1 VAVKA
6 TTLERFRLCT
16 VTEFQIERSGAR
28 LALANAVAA
37 VVLLAS
43 GGVMALLIALQRQGI
58 IPLSNEWWYR
68 LVAAHGTTMLL
79 FWLLFFEVA
88 ALYWGSTM
96 LLNAR
101 MRAPRLAWG
110 VFGMMTVGVVLAN
123 YTMLTGRATVMFT
136 AYPPLE
142 AHSLFYASILLFAV
156 GVLMAVGLF
165 FANVIGAKR
174 DGTYT
179 GSLPLVVYGLATA
192 AIIAVYSLATGAV
205 AYGATFLQSI
215 GVIDSVDPAV
225 YRMFF
230 WGIGHGAQQVNLAA
244 MVAVWYA
251 LIGLT
256 LGGRTISETMSRIAF
271 LLLLA
276 FIHLGAVH
284 HLLVDPGLGTSHRL
298 MNTSYLLYLAVLAS
312 LIHAFCIP
320 AAMEVAQRE
329 RGFRRTLFEWLKK
342 APWKEPGFSALVLSV
357 VLFGFI
363 AGVTGVLMSTMHLNM
378 LIHNTLFVP
387 GHFHATVVAGTT
399 LAFMGIAYYLVP
411 ILSRRQLVAVGVA
424 RIQPYFF
431 GFGVTLLSLA
441 MLRAGQLG
449 VPRRV
454 ADLGYD
460 GTVLPV
466 DSFTEP
472 QVEVSMALVSV
483 GAVLAVIGGA
493 MFVYVMVATLLFGKK
508 DSDRPLAGLA
518 LAFGPQAVGRR
529 VQVEST
535 AAVDG
540 HAGATAVEA
549 DHEPHDRRI
558 RFRNFEAPG
567 TVTLVFLFLAW
578 FVLMYVV
585 AHLNISRIW
594 PVG

>member
-1 VAVKA
+1 VAVTETK
-6 TTLERFRLCT
+6 LERYRVCA
-16 VTEFQIERSGAR
+16 VTEFRIERSGAR
-28 LALANAVAA
+28 LALANAVAG
-37 VVLLAS
+37 VVLLAI
-43 GGVMALLIALQRQGI
+43 GGIMALLVALQRQDL
-58 IPLSNEWWYR
+58 IPLSNDWWYR
-68 LVAAHGTTMLL
+68 LVAAHGTNMLL
-79 FWLLFFEVA
+79 FWLLFFEVG

-101 MRAPRLAWG
+101 MRAPKVAWG
-110 VFGMMTVGVVLAN
+110 VFGMMVVGVGLAN
-123 YTMLTGRATVMFT
+123 YTILNGEATVMFT

-142 AHSLFYASILLFAV
+142 ASSLYYLGVLLFAV
-156 GVLMAVGLF
+156 GVLLAVVLF
-165 FANVIGAKR
+165 FANVVGAKR

-205 AYGATFLQSI
+205 AYGALLVQSI
-215 GVIDSVDPAV
+215 GLIDSVDPAF

-256 LGGRTISETMSRIAF
+256 LGGRTVSESMSRVAF

-320 AAMEVAQRE
+320 AAIEVAQRE
-329 RGFRRTLFEWLKK
+329 RGLRASLFEWLKK

-357 VLFGFI
+357 VLFGFF
-363 AGVTGVLMSTMHLNM
+363 AGVTGVLMSTMQLNM

-387 GHFHATVVAGTT
+387 GHFHLTVVAGTT
-399 LAFMGIAYYLVP
+399 MAFMGIAYYLVP
-411 ILSRRQLVAVGVA
+411 ILTQRRLVGVGVA
-424 RIQPYFF
+424 RIQPYVFSA
-431 GFGVTLLSLA
+431 GVTIFSLA

-454 ADLGYD
+454 ANLAYE

-466 DSFTEP
+466 DSFAQT
-472 QVEVSMALVSV
+472 QAEVSMAALSV
-483 GAVLAVIGGA
+483 GAVLAVIGGG
-493 MFVYVMVATLLFGKK
+493 MFIYVMVATLLFGEKG
-508 DSDRPLAGLA
+508 SDRPLGNLA

-529 VQVEST
+529 VQVEASV
-535 AAVDG
+535 AADGHSGLAVD
-540 HAGATAVEA
+540 HA
-549 DHEPHDRRI
+549 PHDRSI
-558 RFRNFEAPG
+558 KFKNFEAPG
-567 TVTLVFLFLAW
+567 TVTLVFIFLAW
-578 FVLMYVV
+578 FVLMYVL
-585 AHLNISRIW
+585 AHLNIARVW

>member
-1 VAVKA
+1 MAA
-6 TTLERFRLCT
+6 QAPPAEQFRTCT
-16 VTEFQIERSGAR
+16 VTEFRVERSGAN

-37 VVLLAS
+37 VVLLAA
-43 GGVMALLIALQRQGI
+43 GGLMALLIALQRQGI
-58 IPLSNEWWYR
+58 VPLSNDWWYR
-68 LVAAHGTTMLL
+68 LVSAHGATMLL

-101 MRAPRLAWG
+101 MRAPRVAWG
-110 VFGMMTVGVVLAN
+110 VFGLMVAGVALVQW
-123 YTMLTGRATVMFT
+123 TTFTGRSTVMFT

-142 AHSLFYASILLFAV
+142 ASPLYYLGVLMFAV
-156 GVLMAVGLF
+156 GVLLACGLF
-165 FANVIGAKR
+165 FANVIGAGR
-174 DGTYT
+174 ERTYD

-192 AIIAVYSLATGAV
+192 AIIAVYSLLTGAV
-205 AYGATFLQSI
+205 AYGLVFLRSL
-215 GVIDSVDPAV
+215 GVIETVDPAV

-251 LIGLT
+251 LIALT
-256 LGGRTISETMSRIAF
+256 TGGRTISESLSRVAF

-320 AAMEVAQRE
+320 SAIEVAQRE
-329 RGFRRTLFEWLKK
+329 RGFGRGLFTWLIR
-342 APWKEPGFSALVLSV
+342 APWKEPGFSALVLSISF
-357 VLFGFI
+357 FGFV

-387 GHFHATVVAGTT
+387 GHFHATVVSGTT

-411 ILSRRQLVAVGVA
+411 ILSRRSLVGVGVA
-424 RIQPYFF
+424 RLQPYVF
-431 GFGVTLLSLA
+431 GGGVALLSLA
-441 MLRAGQLG
+441 MIRAGQLG

-454 ADLGYD
+454 ADLGYE

-466 DSFTEP
+466 DTFQQP
-472 QVEVSMALVSV
+472 QAELSMLLVTV

-493 MFVYVMVATLLFGKK
+493 MFIYVMVATLLTGKI
-508 DSDRPLAGLA
+508 SDRPLGTLA
-518 LAFGPQAVGRR
+518 LAFGPQAVEGRVR
-529 VQVEST
+529 AEAPI
-535 AAVDG
+535 AADG
-540 HAGATAVEA
+540 HTGLDA
-549 DHEPHDRRI
+549 DHEPHARRT
-558 RFRNFEAPG
+558 RFANFEAPG
-567 TVTLVFLFLAW
+567 TVVLVGIFLAW
-578 FVLMYVV
+578 FILMYLL
-585 AHLNISRIW
+585 AHFNISRVW